1 MIRDACPG
9 DSAAIARIYNHYIA
23 RTIITFEEE
32 EISTRAM
39 ADRIAEVQADS
50 LPWLAAEVDGQ
61 IVGYAYASKWNGRC
75 AYRYSAEATV
85 YLDPECLGRGYG
97 SRLYER
103 LFALL
108 RELGMHTV
116 IGGIALPNSASVAL
130 HEKFGMKKVARFEE
144 VGCSRGWVVPASE
157 LAEDPMN
164 LERPCRP
171 SLSRARTWRSTCCTA
186 FSTLALSLG
195 LRTRAGNTA
204 TSYNLAHSA

>member
-23 RTIITFEEE
+23 RTLITFEEE

-50 LPWLAAEVDGQ
+50 LPWLAAE
-61 IVGYAYASKWNGRC
+61 
-75 AYRYSAEATV
+75 ATG

-130 HEKFGMKKVARFEE
+130 HEKFGMKKVARFEIHE
-144 VGCSRGWVVPASE
+144 AALPSGVVMHAQRGRTGAQRLDVAVRPPQEHARMAGRGK
-157 LAEDPMN
+157 AE
-164 LERPCRP
+164 
-171 SLSRARTWRSTCCTA
+171 RAR
-186 FSTLALSLG
+186 LAIEDTQEQGDEPGKFLL
-195 LRTRAGNTA
+195 
-204 TSYNLAHSA
+204 HQ